1 MPESQKSP
9 KIVLVTGASSGIGK
23 ATAKKLIGDGHKVYG
38 AARRVEL
45 MEDLT
50 DMGGQALSLDITI
63 EKDIQQ
69 CVQHLISEHG
79 RIDILVNNAGC
90 GTFGPVETIPIE
102 DARHQFEVNMFGLA
116 SLTQKVIPQM
126 RAHGSGRIINISSI
140 GGKIYT
146 PFGAWYHA
154 SKHAL
159 EGWSDCL
166 RIELE
171 EFGIDVVL
179 IQPGMIHTEF
189 ADRMFEP
196 MLQRSRNTAY
206 ERISSMFAE
215 ANLKLMDS
223 ADAFS
228 PPEVIAELISRVI
241 LSRKPRTRYAAGK
254 MARLSLIARSFLS
267 DRMFDSMMMS
277 QLKKMIEKH

>member
-1 MPESQKSP
+1 MPEKQNSSKV
-9 KIVLVTGASSGIGK
+9 VLVTGASSGIGK
-23 ATAKKLIGDGHKVYG
+23 ATSLRLIADGHKVYG

-45 MEDLT
+45 MKDLT
-50 DMGGQALSLDITI
+50 ELGAEVVSMDITVEEDI
-63 EKDIQQ
+63 ESCI
-69 CVQHLISEHG
+69 HNIISKHG
-79 RIDILVNNAGC
+79 QLDVLVNNAGY
-90 GTFGPVETIPIE
+90 GTFGPVETIAL
-102 DARHQFEVNMFGLA
+102 DNARHQFEVNLFGLA
-116 SLTQKVIPQM
+116 SLTQKVIPRM
-126 RAHGSGRIINISSI
+126 REKNFGRIINISSM

-196 MLQRSRNTAY
+196 MLERSRNTAY

-215 ANLKLMDS
+215 ANLKLM
-223 ADAFS
+223 ANVDAFS
-228 PPEVIAELISRVI
+228 PPEVIADVISKAI
-241 LSRKPRTRYAAGK
+241 HSKKPKTRYAAGK
-254 MARLSLIARSFLS
+254 MAKISLMARSLLS
-267 DRMFDSMMMS
+267 DRMFDHMMMS